1 VNYAQY
7 PLMSYVPSV
16 SGSAYAPPP
25 TGGKPAAAALP
36 DPLLAVL
43 PPIDV
48 ALYQVA
54 FGYLLSSVQYDVFG
68 TYSDNPRRPYFAD
81 PRAEAANVDFRMALA
96 AIEAEIRK
104 RNRTRPLPY
113 ENQLPSMIP
122 NSISI

>member
-1 VNYAQY
+1 Q
-7 PLMSYVPSV
+7 LS
-16 SGSAYAPPP
+16 
-25 TGGKPAAAALP
+25 
-36 DPLLAVL
+36 
-43 PPIDV
+43 
-48 ALYQVA
+48 
-54 FGYLLSSVQYDVFG
+54 FGYLLSSVQYDTFG

-81 PRAEAANVDFRMALA
+81 ARAEAVNVDFRMALA